1 MGNWNNNDFCKWI
14 YCFGPTGPTG
24 PIEINSTKNVY
35 LVTFNDGTNVDGILV
50 KSNSAL
56 PINRKELDIYGLI
69 NLDTSNN
76 TIQFNEI
83 GYYKITAIASLS
95 LKKDTIFNS
104 DTDFITLGF
113 KVANTDN
120 VYIGASEWRN
130 DENARQI
137 VMHGVIA
144 VNNLDE
150 QYELVNLGNKDIYLN
165 FPDLNNIKSDSYFT
179 NSLVTIII
187 EYMGR

>member
-14 YCFGPTGPTG
+14 YCFGPTGPIG
-24 PIEINSTKNVY
+24 INSTKNIY

-50 KSNSAL
+50 KRNSAL
-56 PINRKELDIYGLI
+56 PINRKELDIYELI

-150 QYELVNLGNKDIYLN
+150 QYEVVNLGNKDIYLN
-165 FPDLNNIKSDSYFT
+165 SPDLNNIKSDSYFT

>member
-1 MGNWNNNDFCKWI
+1 MSNWNNNDFCKWI
-14 YCFGPTGPTG
+14 YCFGPTWPTG
-24 PIEINSTKNVY
+24 PIGINSTKNIY
-35 LVTFNDGTNVDGILV
+35 LVTFNDGTNVDEILV

-56 PINRKELDIYGLI
+56 PINRKELDIYELI
-69 NLDTSNN
+69 NLDTSNS
-76 TIQFNEI
+76 TIQFNKI

>member
-14 YCFGPTGPTG
+14 YCFGPTGPIG
-24 PIEINSTKNVY
+24 INSTKNIY

-69 NLDTSNN
+69 NLDISNS

-150 QYELVNLGNKDIYLN
+150 QYEVVNLGNKDIYLN
-165 FPDLNNIKSDSYFT
+165 SPDLNNIKSDSYFT

>member
-1 MGNWNNNDFCKWI
+1 MSNWNNNDFCKWI
-14 YCFGPTGPTG
+14 YCFGPTWPTG
-24 PIEINSTKNVY
+24 PIGINSTKNIY
-35 LVTFNDGTNVDGILV
+35 LVTFNDGTNVDEILV

-56 PINRKELDIYGLI
+56 PINRKELDIYELI
-69 NLDTSNN
+69 NLDTSNS

-137 VMHGVIA
+137 IMHGVIA

-165 FPDLNNIKSDSYFT
+165 SPDLNNIKSDSYFT
-179 NSLVTIII
+179 NFLITIII